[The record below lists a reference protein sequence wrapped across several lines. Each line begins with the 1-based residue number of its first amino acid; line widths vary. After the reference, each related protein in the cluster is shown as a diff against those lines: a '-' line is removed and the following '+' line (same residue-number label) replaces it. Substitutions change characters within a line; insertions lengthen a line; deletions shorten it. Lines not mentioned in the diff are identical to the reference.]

1 LIDLFLLLK
10 DVVVDA
16 DEVEGGPLA
25 RCLAVVVNGQWSSV
39 VNSQWSMSGNW
50 PSRPAGRFQPVAAP

>member
-25 RCLAVVVNGQWSSV
+25 RCLAVVVNGQWS
-39 VNSQWSMSGNW
+39 MSGNW
-50 PSRPAGRFQPVAAP
+50 PSRPAGRFQRVAAP